1 MKKVQD
7 FCLLNK
13 KDFERF
19 CNGRKVTIL
28 MENKQVNEV
37 KVKRYSYD
45 SCIEAHHDLFTIF
58 KDNKLKQFYSDAKSV
73 LFYIF

>member
-13 KDFERF
+13 KDFESF

-28 MENKQVNEV
+28 MESKEINDTKI
-37 KVKRYSYD
+37 KRYSYG
-45 SCIEAHHDLFTIF
+45 SSIEAHHDLFTIF
-58 KDNKLKQFYSDAKSV
+58 KDNQVKQFYSDAKSV